1 VENAMFEPVYL
12 DHNATTPLDPRVL
25 AAMLPYLENRYGNA
39 SSRHEYGRAARR
51 GVDEARQQVA
61 AAVGAHPTEIIF
73 TSGGSEANNLFLRGA
88 AAMLKSG
95 QIAVSAV
102 EHPCVMRAAEDLA
115 RAGWKLSKLA
125 VDKAGKVAPAAL
137 AAALTQ
143 APAPGGSLVSVML
156 ANNES
161 GVIQDL
167 APLVELAHGRRAW
180 FHTDAVQALGKIAV
194 DFRALGVNAMTVS
207 AHKSYGPKGAAALIC
222 DKRVELRAQ
231 IAGGSQERGL
241 RAGTENVAAIVGFGA
256 ACEIATAELAVQGQR
271 FAAMRD
277 SIDAGVSALG
287 ATLFGV
293 ARDATRVPNTTFFAF
308 PGIDGETLVGKLDRA
323 GFAVASGAAC
333 SSGSTDPSPVL
344 LAMGQEPELARGA
357 VRVSLGRGNTA
368 AQVEA
373 FLATLVRVVDE
384 LKQMAAI
391 AV

>member
-1 VENAMFEPVYL
+1 MDSAMFEPVYL

-25 AAMLPYLENRYGNA
+25 AAMLPYLENHYGNA

-51 GVDEARQQVA
+51 AVDEARQQVA
-61 AAVGAHPTEIIF
+61 AAVGAHPTEVIF

-88 AAMLKSG
+88 AAMLKPG

-115 RAGWKLSKLA
+115 RCGWKLNKVA
-125 VDKAGKVAPAAL
+125 VDKAGKVAPATL
-137 AAALTQ
+137 VAALTQ
-143 APAPGGSLVSVML
+143 AVGSTLVSIML

-167 APLVELAHGRRAW
+167 APLVELARARRAW

-207 AHKSYGPKGAAALIC
+207 AHKIYGPKGAAALIC
-222 DKRVELRAQ
+222 DKRIELRPQ

-256 ACEIATAELAVQGQR
+256 ACEIATAELATQAPR

-277 SIDAGVSALG
+277 RIDAGLSALG
-287 ATLFGV
+287 ATLFG
-293 ARDATRVPNTTFFAF
+293 AAKDAMRVPNTTFFAF

-357 VRVSLGRGNTA
+357 VRVSLGRANTP

-373 FLATLVRVVDE
+373 FLATLAGVVNE
-384 LKQMAAI
+384 LKQMTAI